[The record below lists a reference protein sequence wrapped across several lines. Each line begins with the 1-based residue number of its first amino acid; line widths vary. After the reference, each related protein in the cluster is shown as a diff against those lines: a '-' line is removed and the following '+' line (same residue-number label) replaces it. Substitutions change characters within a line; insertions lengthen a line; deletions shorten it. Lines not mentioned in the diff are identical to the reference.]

1 MDHEMLAV
9 VAKKFRDSDAA
20 LNPAA
25 AFIKTLASN
34 IENIFKKI
42 SGSNKLKVEAVLYTE
57 CRMVIEGQP
66 LPLFTL
72 FGSHNKAA
80 DISNAIQGMM
90 RQIFPQGQVEVET
103 ISVQRPDGQI
113 EQIEPEE
120 KTIPDEFKFLQ
131 KSPGA
136 VILPAPP
143 GVVHLPQGMQMQP
156 QMKRIHNVE
165 ASIAICMDDRSF
177 SVVRIHDIRKL
188 DVPVLKEIEDALLK
202 RLASDENFIDEFVL
216 EFKQHYGLGHKIP
229 EEVEVMRREAK
240 RRKRELDRED
250 ESESWRG
257 SEE

>member
-34 IENIFKKI
+34 IENVFKKI
-42 SGSNKLKVEAVLYTE
+42 SDSNKLKVEAVLYTE

-72 FGSHNKAA
+72 FGSHSKAA
-80 DISNAIQGMM
+80 DISSAIQGMM

-103 ISVQRPDGQI
+103 ISVQRHDGPEVEQSQDKVGEFPPLIPPPDMMR
-113 EQIEPEE
+113 
-120 KTIPDEFKFLQ
+120 T
-131 KSPGA
+131 
-136 VILPAPP
+136 P

-156 QMKRIHNVE
+156 QMKHIHNVE

-188 DVPVLKEIEDALLK
+188 NVPVLKEIEDALLK

-257 SEE
+257 SGE